1 MKLILG
7 SASPRRRELLRQ
19 IGLDFEIRTADID
32 ETKYQTADPVAT
44 VCATCQAKALAV
56 AKTLPLWE
64 KCPEG
69 AEEGPAADPAAL
81 VVSSDTIVVLDGQ
94 IMGKPHS
101 PAQAEAMLTALSG
114 REHAVYTAFTLLP
127 VTGEGPGAPETE
139 FVETKV
145 RFRPLT
151 RGEILAYIA
160 TGEPMDKAGAYG
172 IQGMGAC
179 FVEGIEGDYFT
190 VMGLP
195 LCRLSQRLKDYG
207 IDVLKG

>member
-1 MKLILG
+1 MHYQLILG
-7 SASPRRRELLRQ
+7 SQSPRRRELLRQ
-19 IGLDFEIRTADID
+19 LGLDFTVRTADLD
-32 ETKYQTADPVAT
+32 ESVYETDDPIRT
-44 VCATCQAKALAV
+44 VCATCEAKARAV
-56 AKTLPLWE
+56 AASLRREPVN
-64 KCPEG
+64 G
-69 AEEGPAADPAAL
+69 QPADGCRQL
-81 VVSSDTIVVLDGQ
+81 VLTSDTIVVLDGV

-101 PAQAEAMLTALSG
+101 PEQAEAMLTALSG
-114 REHAVYTAFTLLP
+114 KRHSVFTAFTLLP
-127 VTGEGPGAPETE
+127 VDPEGPGQPETE
-139 FVETKV
+139 YVETRV
-145 RFRPLT
+145 RFRPLS
-151 RGEILAYIA
+151 RREILAYIA